1 MKQKIGLKTYD
12 TDTAEL
18 IRTST
23 HGEWGDPAGYEEIL
37 YRTPDGCYFLFC
49 RGGETSPYPTERIK
63 RVAKANVAKY
73 LGENN

>member
-1 MKQKIGLKTYD
+1 MKQKIGVKVYD
-12 TDTAEL
+12 TDTAEFV
-18 IRTST
+18 RTFT
-23 HGEWGDPAGYEEIL
+23 HGAWGDPAGYEEVL

-73 LGENN
+73 LGETN